1 MELLTGQTVIDYFTL
16 PELPD
21 RQCFYCT
28 RRNATLQ
35 VASCAAQWKQA
46 NSRAR
51 SECSHQ
57 CQTCPVGA
65 LHAGEGELTM
75 SHLRGKEICSRCF
88 RVGLRLISGD
98 LCVSCW
104 NRQREYYLGV
114 NARGKSP
121 VNHPQIHAIRAG
133 ILVGGEVRL
142 VRRQRSVST
151 EELIVAT
158 LRDNTRQ
165 VFFGLQLTGT
175 ASNKRIPVQGELF
188 EYAHDPEA

>member
-1 MELLTGQTVIDYFTL
+1 MEPIEYFIL

-21 RQCFYCT
+21 KPCFYCA

-35 VASCAAQWKQA
+35 VATCAAQWKQA

-65 LHAGEGELTM
+65 QHAGEGDVTM
-75 SHLRGKEICSRCF
+75 SHLRGKEICARCF
-88 RVGLRLISGD
+88 RVGLRLIAGD
-98 LCVSCW
+98 ICVSCW
-104 NRQREYYLGV
+104 NRQREVFIGT
-114 NARGKSP
+114 NARGKKP
-121 VNHPQIHAIRAG
+121 TNHPPITSYRAG
-133 ILVGGEVRL
+133 MMCGNKVTLIKRAHAT
-142 VRRQRSVST
+142 SN
-151 EELIVAT
+151 EELIVAA

-175 ASNKRIPVQGELF
+175 NTEYTIPRQGELF
-188 EYAHDPEA
+188 DYDSTNPGG

>member
-1 MELLTGQTVIDYFTL
+1 MIDYFTL

-21 RQCFYCT
+21 KPCFYCT

-35 VASCAAQWKQA
+35 VATCAAQWKLA

-65 LHAGEGELTM
+65 VHAGEGELTM
-75 SHLRGKEICSRCF
+75 SHLRGKEICARCH

-98 LCVSCW
+98 ICVSCW
-104 NRQREYYLGV
+104 NRQREVFIGT
-114 NARGKSP
+114 NARGKRP
-121 VNHPQIHAIRAG
+121 TNHPPITPYRAAILCGNRVTLIKRAHAT
-133 ILVGGEVRL
+133 
-142 VRRQRSVST
+142 SN
-151 EELIVAT
+151 EELMVAA

-175 ASNKRIPVQGELF
+175 NTEQRIPVQGELF
-188 EYAHDPEA
+188 DEGDKDPGR

>member
-1 MELLTGQTVIDYFTL
+1 MIDYFTL

-21 RQCFYCT
+21 RPCFYCT

-35 VASCAAQWKQA
+35 VASCAMQWKQA

-65 LHAGEGELTM
+65 VHAGEGELTM
-75 SHLRGKEICSRCF
+75 SHLRGKEICARCF

-98 LCVSCW
+98 ICVSCW

-121 VNHPQIHAIRAG
+121 VNHPQIVSIRAAVF
-133 ILVGGEVRL
+133 VGGEVKLIKRA
-142 VRRQRSVST
+142 RAVST
-151 EELIVAT
+151 EELIVAA

-165 VFFGLQLTGT
+165 VYFGLQLTGT
-175 ASNKRIPVQGELF
+175 NTDRRIPVQGELF
-188 EYAHDPEA
+188 DDERQPRA